1 MTPDV
6 PAAGLEALMAAIAA
20 LSTLLE
26 QENAALARSDS
37 DALRR
42 LAEDKPRACRA
53 YEEAAAALSASAVL
67 REPALRRQIRRALAR
82 LAEASAVNRRRLAA
96 ALAAHHRLME
106 LVAEALRARE
116 PGTGAYA
123 AGGSLPRAR
132 RVLPPPAFGFDR
144 AL

>member
-1 MTPDV
+1 MTPPV
-6 PAAGLEALMAAIAA
+6 PVSAVEALMAAITA
-20 LSTLLE
+20 LATLLE

-53 YEEAAAALSASAVL
+53 YEEAATALSASAAL
-67 REPALRRQIRRALAR
+67 LGPARRAEVRRALTG
-82 LAEASAVNRRRLAA
+82 LAGIAAVNRRRLAA

-132 RVLPPPAFGFDR
+132 RALPPPAFGFDR